1 MGFGV
6 RARAVREFAPARSR
20 DNSTSMPLDDMRTA
34 FQLLLRCARS
44 QPDVISITD
53 LVNEGVNWQI
63 LLRLAEQHRVRPMLF
78 RSLKSACWD
87 AVPKATQLEL
97 ERFNRANVQKNLL
110 LTGELLRLI
119 DIFEQNEIPIAAFK
133 GSVLAESVYRDL
145 SLREFCD
152 VDIIVQPADV
162 PKAEDILVAD
172 GYRAQFPDREFR
184 YAFQN
189 YQGQYAFRHG
199 HTGIVIDLHWRL
211 SANGVPFPLQ
221 SPDIWQRLD
230 KVTIAGRNVP
240 TLGQDDLAL
249 LLAAHGTKEGWRS
262 LNWVCDFAELLRN
275 HRDIGW
281 IAVLDRAQRSHSSRS
296 VLLAIALAAT
306 LLDAPAPA
314 AMVDAAWNNP
324 TVRALAEQAKLR
336 MLRTDRE
343 EPLEEFLSGLNTH
356 DRLRHRLWPLATVLI
371 TRTVSDYEAM
381 PLPKSLWG
389 LYHFTRPFR
398 LAGKIIKMMP
408 GIHS

>member
-1 MGFGV
+1 MRLGDM
-6 RARAVREFAPARSR
+6 RAVQIRSTRE
-20 DNSTSMPLDDMRTA
+20 
-34 FQLLLRCARS
+34 FQLLLRCART
-44 QPDVISITD
+44 QPHVISITD

-63 LLRLAEQHRVRPMLF
+63 LLRLAEQHRVRPLLF
-78 RSLKSACWD
+78 QSLKSACWD

-119 DIFEQNEIPIAAFK
+119 DRFEQNEIRIAAFK
-133 GSVLAESVYRDL
+133 GPVLADSVYRDL

-152 VDIIVQPADV
+152 LDIIVQPRDV

-211 SANGVPFPLQ
+211 SCKGVPFALQ
-221 SPDIWQRLD
+221 SPDIWPRLE
-230 KVTIAGRNVP
+230 KVTIAGRNIP
-240 TLGQDDLAL
+240 TLAQDDLAL

-262 LNWVCDFAELLRN
+262 LIWVCDFAELLRN

-281 IAVLDRAQRSHSSRS
+281 IAVLDRAGRSHSSRS
-296 VLLAIALAAT
+296 VCLAIALAST
-306 LLDAPAPA
+306 LLDAPVPAP
-314 AMVDAAWNNP
+314 MIDTGWNNP
-324 TVRALAEQAKLR
+324 TVRALAEEAKLR
-336 MLRTDRE
+336 MLRTDPE
-343 EPLEEFLSGLNTH
+343 GQLEEFLSGRNTH
-356 DRLRHRLWPLATVLI
+356 DRLRHRLWPLAAVLI

-389 LYHFTRPFR
+389 LYHLTRPFR
-398 LAGKIIKMMP
+398 LAGKMIKMMP

>member
-1 MGFGV
+1 MRLGDM
-6 RARAVREFAPARSR
+6 RAVQIRSTRE
-20 DNSTSMPLDDMRTA
+20 
-34 FQLLLRCARS
+34 FQLLLRCART
-44 QPDVISITD
+44 QPHVISITD

-63 LLRLAEQHRVRPMLF
+63 LLRLAEQHRVRPLLF
-78 RSLKSACWD
+78 QSLKSACWD

-119 DIFEQNEIPIAAFK
+119 DRFEQNEIPIAAFK

-152 VDIIVQPADV
+152 VDIIVQPGDV

-211 SANGVPFPLQ
+211 SCQGVPFALQ
-221 SPDIWQRLD
+221 SPDIWPRLE
-230 KVTIAGRNVP
+230 KVTIAGRNIP
-240 TLGQDDLAL
+240 TLAQDDLAL

-262 LNWVCDFAELLRN
+262 LIWVCDFAELLRN

-281 IAVLDRAQRSHSSRS
+281 IAVLDRAGRSHSSRS
-296 VLLAIALAAT
+296 VCLAIALAST
-306 LLDAPAPA
+306 LLDAPVPAP
-314 AMVDAAWNNP
+314 MIDTGWNNP
-324 TVRALAEQAKLR
+324 TVRALAEEAKLR
-336 MLRTDRE
+336 MLRTDPE
-343 EPLEEFLSGLNTH
+343 GQLEEFLSGRNTH
-356 DRLRHRLWPLATVLI
+356 DRLRHRLWPLAAVLI